1 MNRLFAV
8 ALYVHAHFLH
18 AFTYRFGVAE
28 VAIAS
33 AINLNTFTATSTATF
48 HEGTQHPQS

>member
-18 AFTYRFGVAE
+18 AVTYRFGVAE

-33 AINLNTFTATSTATF
+33 AVNLNTFTATSTATF
-48 HEGTQHPQS
+48 HGCAPHPQS